1 MRLTWYFPGQLY
13 VDMLPAE
20 VSSPLEF
27 FPVCR
32 GRMPADNC
40 VEPSCHGPVE
50 AQTCVG
56 TRIMKPA
63 HNLVDEKTFIV
74 VSQRRATQND
84 PLPSD

>member
-1 MRLTWYFPGQLY
+1 
-13 VDMLPAE
+13 MLPAE

-27 FPVCR
+27 FLVCR

-56 TRIMKPA
+56 TRIMKPL
-63 HNLVDEKTFIV
+63 HNLVDERTFTV
-74 VSQRRATQND
+74 VPERRATQND
-84 PLPSD
+84 SLPSD

>member
-1 MRLTWYFPGQLY
+1 
-13 VDMLPAE
+13 
-20 VSSPLEF
+20 
-27 FPVCR
+27 
-32 GRMPADNC
+32 MPADNC

-63 HNLVDEKTFIV
+63 HNLVDERTFTV